1 MPSLVPITTSSR
13 TIVPLNS
20 STQSASQFGF
30 GQYQSIGANYGLYG
44 SYAQPQA
51 IGTNH
56 RGISEKSRII
66 MALKSQIL
74 SEVDWALQSLARNS
88 IQPYLQFEE
97 DNFIAQE
104 LIQYLYKPYQ
114 LVHDKK
120 YCSVNQS
127 TLTHSLDALLTLR
140 NSAQDLS
147 NQQWLSQITG
157 FKKQLIDILKFL
169 SGWFFQPAKKIDE
182 LVGFE
187 DQFSETLAYIID
199 LLEPLTCYYINN
211 SKHDVLFTTLL
222 QILCV
227 TDDKNLFIN
236 TLKCVSHLL
245 ITWHKNSKGSDEDDE
260 NSDDNDTGNNQALDQ
275 EEDDTKITN
284 NCVDALTDSQLEH
297 IINTLL
303 VGDNDLN
310 NAVLDFLK
318 MYLFSEALH
327 NDHPNSVKDS
337 QRFRLRHLLQLS
349 TTRAN
354 YETLVKQLPLLLV
367 SNLPLSEPVKPQ
379 PVPNTILTRRTQH
392 SNAPLAAPELTKD
405 LYRIM
410 LQFPEPARATTW
422 LHCCYEPTT
431 SEEVEVTQISIWKS
445 YETQF
450 QEIWKVDGRD
460 RSPNL
465 HPLLPA
471 VDFIK
476 NVTKAFPNAEAKVL
490 TIRVDGEEQPK
501 KKFIIQ
507 GIQPRQ
513 FPVSIETGNYEAL
526 RSISE
531 ISHQEQLTT
540 LSIGHFDSRRFQNF
554 VASESELIL
563 SEDNRVFPSHL
574 NSINES
580 SREILEYIIREVLDK
595 EHDLDHVASNIFRLH
610 NSYWLPDL
618 VYANPSLVESGIV
631 NIEWL
636 SYLL

>member
-1 MPSLVPITTSSR
+1 MPSLVPITTTSR
-13 TIVPLNS
+13 TIIPLNG
-20 STQSASQFGF
+20 STPDAPPPPFGF
-30 GQYQSIGANYGLYG
+30 GQYQSIGSNYGLYG
-44 SYAQPQA
+44 GYTQPQP
-51 IGTNH
+51 IGSNH
-56 RGISEKSRII
+56 RGISEKLRII
-66 MALKSQIL
+66 MALKSQIP
-74 SEVDWALQSLARNS
+74 SEIDWALQSLARNS

-97 DNFIAQE
+97 DTFIAHE
-104 LIQYLYKPYQ
+104 LIQYLCKPFQ
-114 LVHDKK
+114 LIHSKK
-120 YCSVNQS
+120 FDLVNQS
-127 TLTHSLDALLTLR
+127 MFTHSLDALLTLR
-140 NSAQDLS
+140 NSVQDLS
-147 NQQWLSQITG
+147 NQQWLSQVAS
-157 FKKQLIDILKFL
+157 FKKQLIEILKIL
-169 SGWFFQPAKKIDE
+169 SGWFFQPGKQISE
-182 LVGFE
+182 LTNFE
-187 DQFSETLAYIID
+187 DQFSEALAYIID

-211 SKHDVLFTTLL
+211 SKNDVLFNTLT
-222 QILCV
+222 QILYL

-245 ITWHKNSKGSDEDDE
+245 ITWHKNSKGSEQDDDNIDDDDDDE
-260 NSDDNDTGNNQALDQ
+260 NLDQ

-284 NCVDALTDSQLEH
+284 NCVDAITDKQLEH

-327 NDHPNSVKDS
+327 KDHPNSVKDS
-337 QRFRLRHLLQLS
+337 QRFRLKHLLQLS
-349 TTRAN
+349 TTKAN
-354 YETLVKQLPLLLV
+354 YETLIKQLPLLLV
-367 SNLPLSEPVKPQ
+367 SNLPLLEPVEPQ
-379 PVPNTILTRRTQH
+379 PVPNTVLTRRTQH

-405 LYRIM
+405 LYKIL

-460 RSPNL
+460 RNPNL

-490 TIRVDGEEQPK
+490 TIHADGEEQPK

-526 RSISE
+526 KSSSE
-531 ISHQEQLTT
+531 IAQQEGVTT
-540 LSIGHFDSRRFQNF
+540 LPIGHFNSRGFESF
-554 VASESELIL
+554 VASELELIL
-563 SEDNRVFPSHL
+563 SEENRVYQTHM

-580 SREILEYIIREVLDK
+580 SRDILDYIIQEVLDK
-595 EHDLDHVASNIFRLH
+595 EHSHDHVASHLFRLH

-618 VYANPSLVESGIV
+618 VYANPSLVETGIV
-631 NIEWL
+631 NNKWL
-636 SYLL
+636 QYLL